1 MLHYLNIQLVPFLTN
16 DQFFAL
22 LILIVSFI
30 SFLMGRIR
38 YDFVAL
44 GALLA
49 LVVLGIIPIAKA
61 FDGFSHPAVI
71 TVASVL
77 VLSHAIGKTGITYH
91 LSKKLSYFSS
101 SPSMLVLTL
110 AGLVAFFSAFM
121 NDVGALALVMPI
133 AIQLCHRYDIP
144 PAKILMPMAFASL
157 LGGTI
162 TVIGTPPNLIVAN
175 YRESIGLEQFS
186 MFDFTPTGLIISF
199 VGLAY
204 LSTIG
209 WRLLPNRRAENT
221 QTTFTTDNYLL
232 EAKVEHGN
240 KVIDK
245 TVSYLEEISENSVK
259 VVVIIRGAR
268 RIIAP
273 SHEEIIRSNDTLL
286 LEGQPEELKQLELLT
301 GMNLTRSK
309 ANENIPHNKLEVLE
323 VVINPGSLMDSRTL
337 TELQFRE
344 KYGLNVIGVARHGE
358 NIRKRFSR
366 IQLKAGD
373 VLLIQGHSDELP
385 DTLRYLG
392 CFPLAERDI
401 SLKASYKLLPTMLI
415 FIGSIILV
423 ATQTLPPQISFPLAV
438 FLLVVFKLLPIR
450 DVYRSQEGP
459 LIMLL
464 GCFITVGFALQQTG
478 VTEILA
484 GKLVGVIGDLP
495 NYLILGIIILI
506 TMIITDII
514 NSSATAMIMC
524 PIAYGVSQQ
533 LGHNPDAYL
542 MGVAIASS
550 CTFNTPI
557 GHHSN
562 TLVMGP
568 GGYQFGDYWRVGL
581 ILDILILITV
591 TPALL
596 WVWPLS

>member
-1 MLHYLNIQLVPFLTN
+1 MLSYINIQLIPYLTN
-16 DQFFAL
+16 EQLFAL
-22 LILIVSFI
+22 TVLLISFI
-30 SFLMGRIR
+30 AFLMGRIR

-49 LVVLGIIPIAKA
+49 LVISGIVPIAQS

-77 VLSHAIGKTGITYH
+77 VLSHAIGRTGITYH
-91 LSKKLSYFSS
+91 LSKRLSYFSS
-101 SPSMLVLTL
+101 SPSMLVFTL

-121 NDVGALALVMPI
+121 NDVGALALIMPI
-133 AIQLCHRYDIP
+133 AIQLCQRYDIP
-144 PAKILMPMAFASL
+144 PAKVLMPMAFASL

-175 YRESIGLEQFS
+175 YRESIGLEQFN
-186 MFDFTPTGLIISF
+186 MFDFAPTGLIIST
-199 VGLAY
+199 VGLLY
-204 LSTIG
+204 LATIG
-209 WRLLPNRRAENT
+209 WRLIPNRRSESS
-221 QTTFTTDNYLL
+221 QTKFTTDNYLL
-232 EAKVEHGN
+232 EAKVEQGN
-240 KVIDK
+240 KVADK
-245 TVSYLEEISENSVK
+245 TVANLEEISENSVK

-273 SHEEIIRSNDTLL
+273 SSEEIIRSNDTLL

-301 GMNLTRSK
+301 GMNLTRSI
-309 ANENIPHNKLEVLE
+309 ANKDIPHDKLEVLE
-323 VVINPGSLMDSRTL
+323 VVLNPGSRMENRTL
-337 TELQFRE
+337 SELQFRE

-366 IQLKAGD
+366 IQLKVGD
-373 VLLIQGHSDELP
+373 VLLVQGHSDELP
-385 DTLRYLG
+385 ETLRYLG

-401 SLKASYKLLPTMLI
+401 SLKASYRLVPTLLI
-415 FIGSIILV
+415 FIGSIVLV

-459 LIMLL
+459 LLMLL

-484 GKLVGVIGDLP
+484 SKLVGFIGDLP
-495 NYLILGIIILI
+495 DYLIIGIIILI

-568 GGYQFGDYWRVGL
+568 AGYQFGDYWRVGL
-581 ILDILILITV
+581 ILDILILVTV
-591 TPALL
+591 TPALV

>member
-1 MLHYLNIQLVPFLTN
+1 MLSYINIQLIPYLTN
-16 DQFFAL
+16 EQLFAL
-22 LILIVSFI
+22 TVLLISFI
-30 SFLMGRIR
+30 AFLMGRIR

-49 LVVLGIIPIAKA
+49 LVVSGIVPIAQS

-77 VLSHAIGKTGITYH
+77 VLSHAIGRTGITYH
-91 LSKKLSYFSS
+91 LSKRLSYFSS
-101 SPSMLVLTL
+101 SPSMLVFTL

-121 NDVGALALVMPI
+121 NDVGALALIMPI
-133 AIQLCHRYDIP
+133 AIQLCQRYDIP
-144 PAKILMPMAFASL
+144 PAKVLMPMAFASL

-175 YRESIGLEQFS
+175 YRESIGLEQFN
-186 MFDFTPTGLIISF
+186 MFDFAPTGLIIST
-199 VGLAY
+199 VGLLY
-204 LSTIG
+204 LATIG
-209 WRLLPNRRAENT
+209 WRLIPNRRSESS
-221 QTTFTTDNYLL
+221 QTKFTTDTYLL
-232 EAKVEHGN
+232 EAKVEQGN
-240 KVIDK
+240 TVADK
-245 TVSYLEEISENSVK
+245 TVANLEEISENSVK

-273 SHEEIIRSNDTLL
+273 SSEEIIRSNDTLL

-301 GMNLTRSK
+301 GMNLTRSI
-309 ANENIPHNKLEVLE
+309 ANKDIPHDKLEVLE
-323 VVINPGSLMDSRTL
+323 VVLNPGSRMENRTL
-337 TELQFRE
+337 SELQFRE

-366 IQLKAGD
+366 IQLKVGD
-373 VLLIQGHSDELP
+373 VLLVQGHSDELP
-385 DTLRYLG
+385 ETLRYLG

-401 SLKASYKLLPTMLI
+401 SLKASYRLVPTLLI
-415 FIGSIILV
+415 FIGSIVLV

-459 LIMLL
+459 LLMLL

-484 GKLVGVIGDLP
+484 SKLVGFIGDLP
-495 NYLILGIIILI
+495 DYLIIGIIILI

-568 GGYQFGDYWRVGL
+568 AGYQFGDYWRVGL
-581 ILDILILITV
+581 ILDILILVTV
-591 TPALL
+591 TPALV

>member
-1 MLHYLNIQLVPFLTN
+1 MLNYINIQLISFLTN
-16 DQFFAL
+16 DQLFAL
-22 LILIVSFI
+22 TVLVVSFI
-30 SFLMGRIR
+30 AFLIGKIR

-49 LVVLGIIPIAKA
+49 LVISGIVPIPQA
-61 FDGFSHPAVI
+61 FTGFSHPAVI
-71 TVASVL
+71 SVASVL

-91 LSKKLSYFSS
+91 LSKHLSYFSG
-101 SPSMLVLTL
+101 SPSMLVFTL

-121 NDVGALALVMPI
+121 NDVGALALIMPI
-133 AIQLCHRYDIP
+133 AIQLCQRYDIP
-144 PAKILMPMAFASL
+144 PAKVLMPMAFASL

-175 YRESIGLEQFS
+175 YRESIGLGQFN
-186 MFDFTPTGLIISF
+186 MFDFTPTGLIISI
-199 VGLAY
+199 VGLLY
-204 LSTIG
+204 LSTLG
-209 WRLLPNRRAENT
+209 WRLIPNRRPENS
-221 QTTFTTDNYLL
+221 QIKFTTDNYLL
-232 EAKVEHGN
+232 EAKVEPGN
-240 KVIDK
+240 KIADK
-245 TVSYLEEISENSVK
+245 TVADLEKISENAVK

-273 SHEEIIRSNDTLL
+273 SQEEIIRSNDTLL

-301 GMNLTRSK
+301 GLNLTQSS
-309 ANENIPHNKLEVLE
+309 ANKNISHDKLEVLE
-323 VVINPGSLMDSRTL
+323 VVINPGSRMDNRTL
-337 TELQFRE
+337 LELQFRE
-344 KYGLNVIGVARHGE
+344 KFGLNVIGVARHGE
-358 NIRKRFSR
+358 NIRKRLSR
-366 IQLKAGD
+366 IQLKVGD
-373 VLLIQGHSDELP
+373 VLLVQGHADELP

-401 SLKASYKLLPTMLI
+401 SLKASYRLLPTVLI

-423 ATQTLPPQISFPLAV
+423 AMQILPPQISFPLAV

-450 DVYRSQEGP
+450 DVYKSQEGP
-459 LIMLL
+459 LLMLL

-484 GKLVGVIGDLP
+484 GKLVGIIGDLP
-495 NYLILGIIILI
+495 DYLIIGIILLI

-542 MGVAIASS
+542 MGIAIASS

-568 GGYQFGDYWRVGL
+568 GGYHFGDYWRVGL
-581 ILDILILITV
+581 ILDILILLTV
-591 TPALL
+591 TPALI

>member
-1 MLHYLNIQLVPFLTN
+1 MLSYINFQLIPFLTN
-16 DQFFAL
+16 DQLFSL
-22 LILIVSFI
+22 LVLVAAFITFLI
-30 SFLMGRIR
+30 GRIR

-49 LVVLGIIPIAKA
+49 LVLSGIVPITQT
-61 FDGFSHPAVI
+61 FNGFSHPAVV

-91 LSKKLSYFSS
+91 LSKRLGYFSD
-101 SPSMLVLTL
+101 SPSMLVFTL

-121 NDVGALALVMPI
+121 NDVGALALIMPI
-133 AIQLCHRYDIP
+133 AIQLCQRYDIA
-144 PAKILMPMAFASL
+144 PAKVLMPMAFASL

-175 YRESIGLEQFS
+175 YRESIGLSQFN
-186 MFDFTPTGLIISF
+186 MFDFTPTGLIISV
-199 VGLAY
+199 VGLLY
-204 LSTIG
+204 LSLIG
-209 WRLLPNRRAENT
+209 WRLIPNRRSESS
-221 QTTFTTDNYLL
+221 QTKFTTDNYLL

-240 KVIDK
+240 KVVDK
-245 TVSYLEEISENSVK
+245 TVAILEEISENSVK

-273 SHEEIIRSNDTLL
+273 SSEEIIRCNDTLL

-301 GMNLTRSK
+301 GMNLTRSS
-309 ANENIPHNKLEVLE
+309 ANKNIPHDKLEVLE
-323 VVINPGSLMDSRTL
+323 VVINPGSRMDNRTL
-337 TELQFRE
+337 SELQFRE
-344 KYGLNVIGVARHGE
+344 KYGLNVIGVARQGE

-366 IQLKAGD
+366 IQLKVGD
-373 VLLIQGHSDELP
+373 VLLVQGHSDELP
-385 DTLRYLG
+385 ETLRYLG

-401 SLKASYKLLPTMLI
+401 SLKASYRLLPTILI
-415 FIGSIILV
+415 FLGSIILV

-438 FLLVVFKLLPIR
+438 FLLVIFKLLPIR

-459 LIMLL
+459 LLMLL
-464 GCFITVGFALQQTG
+464 GCFITVGLALQQTG
-478 VTEILA
+478 VTAILA
-484 GKLVGVIGDLP
+484 NKLVGIIGDLP
-495 NYLILGIIILI
+495 DVMILGIIILI
-506 TMIITDII
+506 TMIITDVI
-514 NSSATAMIMC
+514 NSSATAVIMC
-524 PIAYGVSQQ
+524 PIAYGISQQ

-568 GGYQFGDYWRVGL
+568 AGYQFGDYWRVGL

>member
-1 MLHYLNIQLVPFLTN
+1 MLNYINIQLISFLTN
-16 DQFFAL
+16 DQLFAL
-22 LILIVSFI
+22 TVLVVSFI
-30 SFLMGRIR
+30 AFLIGKIR

-49 LVVLGIIPIAKA
+49 LVISGIVPIPQA
-61 FDGFSHPAVI
+61 FTGFSHPAVI
-71 TVASVL
+71 SVASVL

-91 LSKKLSYFSS
+91 LSKYLSCFSG
-101 SPSMLVLTL
+101 SPSMLVFTL

-121 NDVGALALVMPI
+121 NDVGALALIMPI
-133 AIQLCHRYDIP
+133 AIQLCQRYDIP
-144 PAKILMPMAFASL
+144 PAKVLMPMAFASL

-175 YRESIGLEQFS
+175 YRESIGLGQFN
-186 MFDFTPTGLIISF
+186 MFDFTPTGLIISI
-199 VGLAY
+199 VGLLY
-204 LSTIG
+204 LSTLG
-209 WRLLPNRRAENT
+209 WRLIPNRRPENS
-221 QTTFTTDNYLL
+221 QIKFTTDNYLL
-232 EAKVEHGN
+232 EAKVEPGN
-240 KVIDK
+240 KIADK
-245 TVSYLEEISENSVK
+245 TVADLEKISENAVK

-273 SHEEIIRSNDTLL
+273 SQEEIIRSNDTLL

-301 GMNLTRSK
+301 GLNLTQSS
-309 ANENIPHNKLEVLE
+309 ANKNISHDKLEVLE
-323 VVINPGSLMDSRTL
+323 VVINPGSRMDNRTL
-337 TELQFRE
+337 LELQFRE
-344 KYGLNVIGVARHGE
+344 KFGLNVIGVARHGE
-358 NIRKRFSR
+358 NIRKRLSR
-366 IQLKAGD
+366 IQLKVGD
-373 VLLIQGHSDELP
+373 VLLVQGHADELP

-401 SLKASYKLLPTMLI
+401 SLKASYRLLPTVLI

-423 ATQTLPPQISFPLAV
+423 AMQILPPQISFPLAV

-450 DVYRSQEGP
+450 DVYKSQEGP
-459 LIMLL
+459 LLMLL

-484 GKLVGVIGDLP
+484 GKLVGIIGDLP
-495 NYLILGIIILI
+495 DYLIIGIILLI

-542 MGVAIASS
+542 MGIAIASS

-568 GGYQFGDYWRVGL
+568 GGYHFGDYWRVGL
-581 ILDILILITV
+581 ILDILILLTV
-591 TPALL
+591 TPALI

>member
-1 MLHYLNIQLVPFLTN
+1 MLSYINIQLIPYLTN
-16 DQFFAL
+16 EQLFAL
-22 LILIVSFI
+22 TVLLISFI
-30 SFLMGRIR
+30 AFLMGRIR

-49 LVVLGIIPIAKA
+49 LVVSGIVPIAQS

-77 VLSHAIGKTGITYH
+77 VLSHAIGRTGITYH
-91 LSKKLSYFSS
+91 LSKRLSYFSS
-101 SPSMLVLTL
+101 SPSMLVFTL

-121 NDVGALALVMPI
+121 NDVGALALIMPI
-133 AIQLCHRYDIP
+133 AIQLCQRYDIP
-144 PAKILMPMAFASL
+144 PAKVLMPMAFASL

-175 YRESIGLEQFS
+175 YRESIGLEQFN
-186 MFDFTPTGLIISF
+186 MFDFAPTGLIIST
-199 VGLAY
+199 VGLLY
-204 LSTIG
+204 LATIG
-209 WRLLPNRRAENT
+209 WRLIPNRRSESS
-221 QTTFTTDNYLL
+221 QTKFTTDNYLL
-232 EAKVEHGN
+232 EAKVEQGN
-240 KVIDK
+240 KVADK
-245 TVSYLEEISENSVK
+245 TVANLEEISENSVK

-273 SHEEIIRSNDTLL
+273 SSEEIIRSNDTLL

-301 GMNLTRSK
+301 GMNLTRSI
-309 ANENIPHNKLEVLE
+309 ANKDIPHDKLEVLE
-323 VVINPGSLMDSRTL
+323 VVLNPGSRMENRTL
-337 TELQFRE
+337 SELQFRE

-366 IQLKAGD
+366 IQLKVGD
-373 VLLIQGHSDELP
+373 VLLVQGHSDELP
-385 DTLRYLG
+385 ETLRYLG

-401 SLKASYKLLPTMLI
+401 SLKASYRLVPTLLI
-415 FIGSIILV
+415 FIGSIVLV

-459 LIMLL
+459 LLMLL

-484 GKLVGVIGDLP
+484 SKLVGFIGDLP
-495 NYLILGIIILI
+495 DYLIIGIIILI

-550 CTFNTPI
+550 CTFNTLI

-568 GGYQFGDYWRVGL
+568 AGYQFGDYWRVGL
-581 ILDILILITV
+581 ILDILILVTV
-591 TPALL
+591 TPALV

>member
-1 MLHYLNIQLVPFLTN
+1 MLNYLPVQLIPYLTN
-16 DQFFAL
+16 DQLAAL
-22 LILIVSFI
+22 TVLILA
-30 SFLMGRIR
+30 FLAFLSGRIR

-49 LVVLGIIPIAKA
+49 LVILGIVQIPDA
-61 FDGFSHPAVI
+61 FKGFSHPAVI
-71 TVASVL
+71 SVASVL

-91 LSKKLSYFSS
+91 LSKRLSYFSS
-101 SPSMLVLTL
+101 SPSMLILTL

-121 NDVGALALVMPI
+121 NDVGALALIMPI
-133 AIQLCHRYDIP
+133 AIQLCQRYDIS
-144 PAKILMPMAFASL
+144 PAKVLMPMAFASL

-162 TVIGTPPNLIVAN
+162 TVIGTPPNLIVSN
-175 YRESIGLEQFS
+175 YRESIGLKAFS
-186 MFDFTPTGLIISF
+186 MFDFAPTGIVITI
-199 VGLAY
+199 VGLIY
-204 LSTIG
+204 LAAFG
-209 WRLLPNRRAENT
+209 WRLIPNRRSESAHNK
-221 QTTFTTDNYLL
+221 FTTDNYLL
-232 EAKVEHGN
+232 EAKVEQGN
-240 KVIDK
+240 KIADQ
-245 TVSYLEEISENSVK
+245 TVADLEEISENTVK

-273 SHEEIIRSNDTLL
+273 SQEELIRANDTLL

-301 GMNLTRSK
+301 GLNLTRSS
-309 ANENIPHNKLEVLE
+309 ANKNIPHDKLEVLE
-323 VVINPGSLMDSRTL
+323 VVINPGSRMADHTL
-337 TELQFRE
+337 SDLQFRE
-344 KYGLNVIGVARHGE
+344 KYGLNVIGVARQGE

-366 IQLKAGD
+366 ITLKVGD
-373 VLLIQGHSDELP
+373 VLLVQGHADELP

-401 SLKASYKLLPTMLI
+401 SLKASYRLMPTLLI
-415 FIGSIILV
+415 FTASIILV

-438 FLLVVFKLLPIR
+438 FLLVIFKLLPIR

-464 GCFITVGFALQQTG
+464 GCFITVGAALQQTG
-478 VTEILA
+478 ATEILA
-484 GKLVGVIGDLP
+484 AKLVGLIGDLP
-495 NYLILGIIILI
+495 DIFILGAILVI
-506 TMIITDII
+506 TLAMTDII
-514 NSSATAMIMC
+514 NNSAAAMIMC

-542 MGVAIASS
+542 MGIAIASS

-568 GGYQFGDYWRVGL
+568 AGYQFGDYWRVGL

-591 TPALL
+591 TPTLL

>member
-1 MLHYLNIQLVPFLTN
+1 
-16 DQFFAL
+16 
-22 LILIVSFI
+22 
-30 SFLMGRIR
+30 
-38 YDFVAL
+38 
-44 GALLA
+44 
-49 LVVLGIIPIAKA
+49 
-61 FDGFSHPAVI
+61 
-71 TVASVL
+71 
-77 VLSHAIGKTGITYH
+77 
-91 LSKKLSYFSS
+91 
-101 SPSMLVLTL
+101 
-110 AGLVAFFSAFM
+110 
-121 NDVGALALVMPI
+121 
-133 AIQLCHRYDIP
+133 
-144 PAKILMPMAFASL
+144 
-157 LGGTI
+157 GTI

-175 YRESIGLEQFS
+175 YRESIGLAQFN
-186 MFDFTPTGLIISF
+186 MFDFTPTGLIISV
-199 VGLAY
+199 VGLLY
-204 LSTIG
+204 LSLVG
-209 WRLLPNRRAENT
+209 WRLIPNRRSESA
-221 QTTFTTDNYLL
+221 QVKFTTDNYLL

-240 KVIDK
+240 KVADK
-245 TVSYLEEISENSVK
+245 TVSALEEISENSVK

-273 SHEEIIRSNDTLL
+273 SNEELIRSNDILL

-301 GMNLTRSK
+301 GMNLTRSI
-309 ANENIPHNKLEVLE
+309 ANKDIPHDKLEVLE
-323 VVINPGSLMDSRTL
+323 VVINPGSRMDNRTL
-337 TELQFRE
+337 SELQFRE

-366 IQLKAGD
+366 IQLKVGD
-373 VLLIQGHSDELP
+373 VLLVQGHADELP
-385 DTLRYLG
+385 ETLRYLG

-401 SLKASYKLLPTMLI
+401 SLKASYRLLPTVLI
-415 FIGSIILV
+415 FLGSIVLV

-459 LIMLL
+459 LLMLL

-484 GKLVGVIGDLP
+484 NKLVGLIGDLP
-495 NYLILGIIILI
+495 DVLILGIIILI
-506 TMIITDII
+506 TMIITDVI
-514 NSSATAMIMC
+514 NSSATAVIMC
-524 PIAYGVSQQ
+524 PIAYGISQQ

-581 ILDILILITV
+581 ILDILILLTV

>member
-1 MLHYLNIQLVPFLTN
+1 MLNYLPVQLIPYLTN
-16 DQFFAL
+16 DQLAAL
-22 LILIVSFI
+22 TVLILA
-30 SFLMGRIR
+30 FLAFLSGRIR

-49 LVVLGIIPIAKA
+49 LVILGIVQIPDA
-61 FDGFSHPAVI
+61 FKGFSHPAVI
-71 TVASVL
+71 SVTSVL

-91 LSKKLSYFSS
+91 LSKRLSYFSS
-101 SPSMLVLTL
+101 SPSMLILTL

-121 NDVGALALVMPI
+121 NDVGALALIMPI
-133 AIQLCHRYDIP
+133 AIQLCQRYDIS
-144 PAKILMPMAFASL
+144 PAKVLMPMAFASL

-162 TVIGTPPNLIVAN
+162 TVIGTPPNLIVSN
-175 YRESIGLEQFS
+175 YRESIGLKAFS
-186 MFDFTPTGLIISF
+186 MFDFAPTGIVITI
-199 VGLAY
+199 VGLIY
-204 LSTIG
+204 LAAFG
-209 WRLLPNRRAENT
+209 WRLIPNRRSESAHNK
-221 QTTFTTDNYLL
+221 FTTDNYLL
-232 EAKVEHGN
+232 EAKVEQGN
-240 KVIDK
+240 KIADQ
-245 TVSYLEEISENSVK
+245 TVADLEEISENTVK

-273 SHEEIIRSNDTLL
+273 SQEELIRANDTLL

-301 GMNLTRSK
+301 GLNLTRSS
-309 ANENIPHNKLEVLE
+309 ANKNIPHDKLEVLE
-323 VVINPGSLMDSRTL
+323 VVINPGSRMADHTL
-337 TELQFRE
+337 SDLQFRE
-344 KYGLNVIGVARHGE
+344 KYGLNVIGVARQGE

-366 IQLKAGD
+366 ITLKVGD
-373 VLLIQGHSDELP
+373 VLLVQGHADELP

-401 SLKASYKLLPTMLI
+401 SLKASYRLMPTLLI
-415 FIGSIILV
+415 FTASIILV

-438 FLLVVFKLLPIR
+438 FLLVIFKLLPIR

-464 GCFITVGFALQQTG
+464 GCFITVGAALQQTG
-478 VTEILA
+478 ATEILA
-484 GKLVGVIGDLP
+484 AKLVGLIGDLP
-495 NYLILGIIILI
+495 DIFILGAILVI
-506 TMIITDII
+506 TLAMTDII
-514 NSSATAMIMC
+514 NNSAAAMIMC

-542 MGVAIASS
+542 MGIAIASS

-568 GGYQFGDYWRVGL
+568 AGYQFGDYWRVGL

-591 TPALL
+591 TPTLL

>member
-1 MLHYLNIQLVPFLTN
+1 MLNYLNVQLIPYLTN
-16 DQFFAL
+16 DQLAAL
-22 LILIVSFI
+22 TVLILA
-30 SFLMGRIR
+30 FLAFLSGRIR

-49 LVVLGIIPIAKA
+49 LVILGIVQIPDA
-61 FDGFSHPAVI
+61 FKGFSHPAVI
-71 TVASVL
+71 SVASVL

-91 LSKKLSYFSS
+91 LSKRLSYFSS
-101 SPSMLVLTL
+101 SPSMLILTL

-121 NDVGALALVMPI
+121 NDVGALALIMPI
-133 AIQLCHRYDIP
+133 AIQLCQRYDIS
-144 PAKILMPMAFASL
+144 PAKVLMPMAFASL

-162 TVIGTPPNLIVAN
+162 TVIGTPPNLIVSN
-175 YRESIGLEQFS
+175 YRESIGLEAFS
-186 MFDFTPTGLIISF
+186 MFAFAPTGIVITI
-199 VGLAY
+199 VGLIY
-204 LSTIG
+204 LAAFG
-209 WRLLPNRRAENT
+209 WRLIPNRRSESAHNK
-221 QTTFTTDNYLL
+221 FTTDNYLL
-232 EAKVEHGN
+232 EAKVEQGN
-240 KVIDK
+240 KIADQ
-245 TVSYLEEISENSVK
+245 TVADLEEISENTVK

-273 SHEEIIRSNDTLL
+273 SQEELIRANDTLL

-301 GMNLTRSK
+301 GLNLTRSS
-309 ANENIPHNKLEVLE
+309 ANKNIPHDKLEVLE
-323 VVINPGSLMDSRTL
+323 VVINPGSRMADHTL
-337 TELQFRE
+337 SDLQFRE
-344 KYGLNVIGVARHGE
+344 KYGLNVIGVARQGE

-366 IQLKAGD
+366 ITLKVGD
-373 VLLIQGHSDELP
+373 VLLVQGHADELP

-401 SLKASYKLLPTMLI
+401 SLKASYRLMPTLLI
-415 FIGSIILV
+415 FSASIILV

-438 FLLVVFKLLPIR
+438 FLLVIFKLLPIR

-464 GCFITVGFALQQTG
+464 GCFITVGAALQQTG
-478 VTEILA
+478 ATEILA
-484 GKLVGVIGDLP
+484 AKLVGLIGDLP
-495 NYLILGIIILI
+495 DIFILGAILVI
-506 TMIITDII
+506 TLAMTDII
-514 NSSATAMIMC
+514 NNSAAAMIMC

-533 LGHNPDAYL
+533 LDHNPDAYL
-542 MGVAIASS
+542 MGIAIASS

-568 GGYQFGDYWRVGL
+568 AGYQFGDYWRVGL

-591 TPALL
+591 TPTLL

>member
-1 MLHYLNIQLVPFLTN
+1 MLDYINTQLFSFLTN
-16 DQFFAL
+16 EQLFSLAV
-22 LILIVSFI
+22 LIFSFI
-30 SFLMGRIR
+30 AFLIGKIR

-49 LVVLGIIPIAKA
+49 LVISGVVPIREA
-61 FDGFSHPAVI
+61 FNGFSHPAVVS
-71 TVASVL
+71 VASVL

-91 LSKKLSYFSS
+91 LSKRLSYFSD
-101 SPSMLVLTL
+101 SPSLLVFTL

-121 NDVGALALVMPI
+121 NDVGALALIMPI
-133 AIQLCHRYDIP
+133 AIQLCQRYDIQ
-144 PAKILMPMAFASL
+144 PAKVLMPMAFASL

-162 TVIGTPPNLIVAN
+162 TLIGTPPNLIVAN
-175 YRESIGLEQFS
+175 YRESIGLGSFN
-186 MFDFTPTGLIISF
+186 MFDFAPTGLIISV
-199 VGLAY
+199 VGLLY
-204 LSTIG
+204 LSIIG
-209 WRLLPNRRAENT
+209 WRLIPNRRSEAT
-221 QTTFTTDNYLL
+221 QVKFTTDNYLL
-232 EAKVEHGN
+232 EAKVEPSN
-240 KVIDK
+240 KLVDK
-245 TVSYLEEISENSVK
+245 SVADIEKISDDLVK
-259 VVVIIRGAR
+259 VVVILRGAR

-273 SHEEIIRSNDTLL
+273 SQEEMIRANDTLL

-301 GMNLTRSK
+301 GLNLTRSS
-309 ANENIPHNKLEVLE
+309 ANKNIPHDKLEVLE
-323 VVINPGSLMDSRTL
+323 VVINPGSRMDNRTL
-337 TELQFRE
+337 LELQFRE

-358 NIRKRFSR
+358 NIRKRLSR
-366 IQLKAGD
+366 IQLKVGD
-373 VLLIQGHSDELP
+373 VLLVQGHADELP

-401 SLKASYKLLPTMLI
+401 SLQASYRLLPTVLI
-415 FIGSIILV
+415 FIGSIVLV

-438 FLLVVFKLLPIR
+438 FLLVIFKLLPIR
-450 DVYRSQEGP
+450 DVYKSQEGP
-459 LIMLL
+459 LLMLL
-464 GCFITVGFALQQTG
+464 GCFITVGVALQQTG

-484 GKLVGVIGDLP
+484 GKLVGYIGDLP
-495 NYLILGIIILI
+495 DYLILGIIILI

-542 MGVAIASS
+542 MGIAIASS

-568 GGYQFGDYWRVGL
+568 GGYQFSDYWRVGL

>member
-1 MLHYLNIQLVPFLTN
+1 MLSYINVQFIPYLTN
-16 DQFFAL
+16 DQLFAL
-22 LILIVSFI
+22 MVLIISFI
-30 SFLMGRIR
+30 AFLLGRIR

-49 LVVLGIIPIAKA
+49 LILSGIVPINQA
-61 FDGFSHPAVI
+61 FNGFSHPAVI

-91 LSKKLSYFSS
+91 LSKRLSYFSS
-101 SPSMLVLTL
+101 SPSMLVFTL

-121 NDVGALALVMPI
+121 NDVGALALIMPI
-133 AIQLCHRYDIP
+133 AIQLCQRYNIP
-144 PAKILMPMAFASL
+144 PAKVLMPMAFASL
-157 LGGTI
+157 LGGTV

-175 YRESIGLEQFS
+175 YRESIGLTQFS
-186 MFDFTPTGLIISF
+186 MFDFTPTGLVISI
-199 VGLAY
+199 VGLLY

-209 WRLLPNRRAENT
+209 WRLIPHRHSETT
-221 QTTFTTDNYLL
+221 QNKFTTDNYLL
-232 EAKVEHGN
+232 ETKVEHGN
-240 KVIDK
+240 KLNEK
-245 TVSYLEEISENSVK
+245 TVADLEDISENTVK

-273 SHEEIIRSNDTLL
+273 SQEELIRTNDTLL

-301 GMNLTRSK
+301 GLNLTKSH
-309 ANENIPHNKLEVLE
+309 ANHEIPHDKLEVLE
-323 VVINPGSLMDSRTL
+323 VVINPGSRMAEKTL
-337 TELQFRE
+337 SDLQFRE

-366 IQLKAGD
+366 INLKVGD
-373 VLLIQGHSDELP
+373 VLLVQGHADELAE
-385 DTLRYLG
+385 TLRYLG

-401 SLKASYKLLPTMLI
+401 SLKASYRLLPTLLI

-450 DVYRSQEGP
+450 DVYQSQEGP
-459 LIMLL
+459 LLMLL

-484 GKLVGVIGDLP
+484 GKLVNYIGDLP
-495 NYLILGIIILI
+495 DYLIIGIIILL
-506 TMIITDII
+506 TMLITDVI

-524 PIAYGVSQQ
+524 PIAYGVAVQ
-533 LGHNPDAYL
+533 LDHNPDAYL

-568 GGYQFGDYWRVGL
+568 AGYHFGDYWRVGL
-581 ILDILILITV
+581 ILDILIVVTV
-591 TPALL
+591 TPTLL

>member
-1 MLHYLNIQLVPFLTN
+1 MLNYIDIQFISYLTN
-16 DQFFAL
+16 AQLFSLGILVLSFAA
-22 LILIVSFI
+22 
-30 SFLMGRIR
+30 FLSGKIR

-49 LVVLGIIPIAKA
+49 LVVTGIVPIPEAYK
-61 FDGFSHPAVI
+61 GFSHPAVI
-71 TVASVL
+71 SVASVL

-91 LSKKLSYFSS
+91 LSKRLSYFSS

-121 NDVGALALVMPI
+121 NDVGALALIMPI
-133 AIQLCHRYDIP
+133 AIQLCQRYDIP
-144 PAKILMPMAFASL
+144 PAKVLMPMAFASL
-157 LGGTI
+157 LGGTM

-175 YRESIGLEQFS
+175 YRESVGLTAFK
-186 MFDFTPTGLIISF
+186 MFDFTPTGIVISV
-199 VGLAY
+199 VGLLY
-204 LSTIG
+204 LAVIG
-209 WRLLPNRRAENT
+209 WRLIPDRHSEST
-221 QTTFTTDNYLL
+221 QTKFTTDNYLL
-232 EAKVEHGN
+232 EAKVEQGN
-240 KVIDK
+240 KVADK
-245 TVSYLEEISENSVK
+245 PVKYLEEISENSVK

-273 SHEEIIRSNDTLL
+273 SAEELVRSNDILL

-301 GMNLTRSK
+301 GLNLTRSS
-309 ANENIPHNKLEVLE
+309 ANKSIPHDKLEVLE
-323 VVINPGSLMDSRTL
+323 VVINPGSRMENRTL
-337 TELQFRE
+337 SELQFRE
-344 KYGLNVIGVARHGE
+344 KYNLNVIAVARQGE

-366 IQLKAGD
+366 IILKAGD
-373 VLLIQGHSDELP
+373 VLLVQGHADELP
-385 DTLRYLG
+385 ETLRYLG

-401 SLKASYKLLPTMLI
+401 SLKVSYRLVPTLLI

-438 FLLVVFKLLPIR
+438 FLLVIFKLLPIR

-459 LIMLL
+459 LLMLL
-464 GCFITVGFALQQTG
+464 GCFITVGFALQETG
-478 VTEILA
+478 VTAILA
-484 GKLVGVIGDLP
+484 SKLVGLIGDLP
-495 NYLILGIIILI
+495 DYLIIGILILI

-533 LGHNPDAYL
+533 LDHLPDAYL

-568 GGYQFGDYWRVGL
+568 GGYQFGDYWRVGI

-591 TPALL
+591 TPVLI

>member
-1 MLHYLNIQLVPFLTN
+1 MLNYLHVQLIPYLTN
-16 DQFFAL
+16 DQLAAL
-22 LILIVSFI
+22 TVLILA
-30 SFLMGRIR
+30 FLAFLSGRIR

-49 LVVLGIIPIAKA
+49 LVILGIVQIPDA
-61 FDGFSHPAVI
+61 FKGFSHPAVI
-71 TVASVL
+71 SVASVL

-91 LSKKLSYFSS
+91 LSKRLSYFSS
-101 SPSMLVLTL
+101 SPSMLILTL

-121 NDVGALALVMPI
+121 NDVGALALIMPI
-133 AIQLCHRYDIP
+133 AIQLCQRYDIS
-144 PAKILMPMAFASL
+144 PAKVLMPMAFASL

-162 TVIGTPPNLIVAN
+162 TVIGTPPNLIVSN
-175 YRESIGLEQFS
+175 YRESIGLKAFS
-186 MFDFTPTGLIISF
+186 MFDFAPTGIVITI
-199 VGLAY
+199 VGLIY
-204 LSTIG
+204 LAAFG
-209 WRLLPNRRAENT
+209 WRLIPNRRSESAHNK
-221 QTTFTTDNYLL
+221 FTTDNYLL
-232 EAKVEHGN
+232 EAKVEQGN
-240 KVIDK
+240 KIADQ
-245 TVSYLEEISENSVK
+245 TVADLEEISENTVK

-273 SHEEIIRSNDTLL
+273 SQEELIRANDTLL

-301 GMNLTRSK
+301 GLNLTRSS
-309 ANENIPHNKLEVLE
+309 ANKNIPHDKLEVLE
-323 VVINPGSLMDSRTL
+323 VVINPGSRMADHTL
-337 TELQFRE
+337 SDLQFRE
-344 KYGLNVIGVARHGE
+344 KYGLNVIGVARQGE

-366 IQLKAGD
+366 ITLKVGD
-373 VLLIQGHSDELP
+373 VLLVQGHADELP

-401 SLKASYKLLPTMLI
+401 SLKASYRLMPTLLI
-415 FIGSIILV
+415 FTASIILV

-438 FLLVVFKLLPIR
+438 FLLVIFKLLPIR

-464 GCFITVGFALQQTG
+464 GCFITVGAALQQTG
-478 VTEILA
+478 ATEILA
-484 GKLVGVIGDLP
+484 AKLVGLIGDLP
-495 NYLILGIIILI
+495 DIFILGAILAI
-506 TMIITDII
+506 TLAMTDII
-514 NSSATAMIMC
+514 NNSAAAMIMC

-542 MGVAIASS
+542 MGIAIASS

-568 GGYQFGDYWRVGL
+568 AGYQFGDYWRVGL

-591 TPALL
+591 TPTLL

>member
-1 MLHYLNIQLVPFLTN
+1 MLNYLHVQLIPYLTN
-16 DQFFAL
+16 DQLAAL
-22 LILIVSFI
+22 TVLILA
-30 SFLMGRIR
+30 FLAFLSGRIR

-49 LVVLGIIPIAKA
+49 LVILGIVQIPDA
-61 FDGFSHPAVI
+61 FKGFSHPAVI
-71 TVASVL
+71 SVASVL

-91 LSKKLSYFSS
+91 LSKRLSYFSS
-101 SPSMLVLTL
+101 SPSMLILTL

-121 NDVGALALVMPI
+121 NDVGALALIMPI
-133 AIQLCHRYDIP
+133 AIQLCQRYDIS
-144 PAKILMPMAFASL
+144 PAKVLMPMAFASL

-162 TVIGTPPNLIVAN
+162 TVIGTPPNLIVSN
-175 YRESIGLEQFS
+175 YRESIGLKAFS
-186 MFDFTPTGLIISF
+186 MFDFAPTGIVITI
-199 VGLAY
+199 VGLIY
-204 LSTIG
+204 LAAFG
-209 WRLLPNRRAENT
+209 WRLIPNRRSESAHNK
-221 QTTFTTDNYLL
+221 FTTDNYLL
-232 EAKVEHGN
+232 EAKVEQGN
-240 KVIDK
+240 KIADQ
-245 TVSYLEEISENSVK
+245 TVADLEEISENTVK

-273 SHEEIIRSNDTLL
+273 SQEELIRANDTLL

-301 GMNLTRSK
+301 GLNLTRSS
-309 ANENIPHNKLEVLE
+309 ANKNIPHDKLEVLE
-323 VVINPGSLMDSRTL
+323 VVINPGSRMADHTL
-337 TELQFRE
+337 SDLQFRE
-344 KYGLNVIGVARHGE
+344 KYGLNVIGVARQGE

-366 IQLKAGD
+366 ITLKVGD
-373 VLLIQGHSDELP
+373 VLLVQGHADELP

-401 SLKASYKLLPTMLI
+401 SLKASYRLMPTLLI
-415 FIGSIILV
+415 FTASIILV

-438 FLLVVFKLLPIR
+438 FLLVIFKLLPIR

-464 GCFITVGFALQQTG
+464 GCFITVGAALQQTG
-478 VTEILA
+478 ATEILA
-484 GKLVGVIGDLP
+484 AKLVGLIGDLP
-495 NYLILGIIILI
+495 DIFILGAILVI
-506 TMIITDII
+506 TLAMTDII
-514 NSSATAMIMC
+514 NNSAAAMIMC

-542 MGVAIASS
+542 MGIAIASS

-568 GGYQFGDYWRVGL
+568 AGYQFGDYWRVGL

-591 TPALL
+591 TPTLL

>member
-1 MLHYLNIQLVPFLTN
+1 MLNYLHVQLIPYLTN
-16 DQFFAL
+16 DQLAAL
-22 LILIVSFI
+22 TVLILA
-30 SFLMGRIR
+30 FLAFLSGRIR

-49 LVVLGIIPIAKA
+49 LVILGIVQIPDA
-61 FDGFSHPAVI
+61 FKGFSHPAVI
-71 TVASVL
+71 SVASVL
-77 VLSHAIGKTGITYH
+77 VLSLAIGKTGITYH
-91 LSKKLSYFSS
+91 LSKRLSYFSS
-101 SPSMLVLTL
+101 SPSMLILTL

-121 NDVGALALVMPI
+121 NDVGALALIMPI
-133 AIQLCHRYDIP
+133 AIQLCQRYDIS
-144 PAKILMPMAFASL
+144 PAKVLMPMAFASL

-162 TVIGTPPNLIVAN
+162 TVIGTPPNLIVSN
-175 YRESIGLEQFS
+175 YRESIGLKAFS
-186 MFDFTPTGLIISF
+186 MFDFAPTGIVITI
-199 VGLAY
+199 VGLIY
-204 LSTIG
+204 LAAFG
-209 WRLLPNRRAENT
+209 WRLIPNRRSESAHNK
-221 QTTFTTDNYLL
+221 FTTDNYLL
-232 EAKVEHGN
+232 EAKVEQGN
-240 KVIDK
+240 KIADQ
-245 TVSYLEEISENSVK
+245 TVADLEEISENTVK

-273 SHEEIIRSNDTLL
+273 SQEELIRANDTLL

-301 GMNLTRSK
+301 GLNLTRSS
-309 ANENIPHNKLEVLE
+309 ANKNIPHDKLEVLE
-323 VVINPGSLMDSRTL
+323 VVINPGSRMADHTL
-337 TELQFRE
+337 SDLQFRE
-344 KYGLNVIGVARHGE
+344 KYGLNVIGVARQGE

-366 IQLKAGD
+366 ITLKVGD
-373 VLLIQGHSDELP
+373 VLLVQGHADELP

-401 SLKASYKLLPTMLI
+401 SLKASYRLMPTLLI
-415 FIGSIILV
+415 FTASIILV

-438 FLLVVFKLLPIR
+438 FLLVIFKLLPIR

-464 GCFITVGFALQQTG
+464 GCFITVGAALQQTG
-478 VTEILA
+478 ATEILA
-484 GKLVGVIGDLP
+484 AKLVGLIGDLP
-495 NYLILGIIILI
+495 DIFILGAILVI
-506 TMIITDII
+506 TLAMTDII
-514 NSSATAMIMC
+514 NNSAAAMIMC

-542 MGVAIASS
+542 MGIAIASS

-568 GGYQFGDYWRVGL
+568 AGYQFGDYWRVGL

-591 TPALL
+591 TPTLL

>member
-1 MLHYLNIQLVPFLTN
+1 MLNYINIQLIPFLTN
-16 DQFFAL
+16 DQLFSL
-22 LILIVSFI
+22 VVLIVAFI
-30 SFLMGRIR
+30 AFLMGRIR

-49 LVVLGIIPIAKA
+49 LVISGIIPIAQT
-61 FDGFSHPAVI
+61 FNGFSHPAVI

-91 LSKKLSYFSS
+91 LSKRLSYFSS
-101 SPSMLVLTL
+101 SPSMLVFTL

-121 NDVGALALVMPI
+121 NDVGALALVMPV
-133 AIQLCHRYDIP
+133 AIQLCQRYDIP
-144 PAKILMPMAFASL
+144 PAKVLMPMAFASL
-157 LGGTI
+157 LGGTM

-175 YRESIGLEQFS
+175 YRESIGLAPFN
-186 MFDFTPTGLIISF
+186 MFDFTPTGLVISV
-199 VGLAY
+199 VGLLY
-204 LSTIG
+204 LSLIG
-209 WRLLPNRRAENT
+209 WRLIPNRRAENT
-221 QTTFTTDNYLL
+221 QTKFTTDNYLL
-232 EAKVEHGN
+232 EAKVEQGN
-240 KVIDK
+240 KVADK
-245 TVSYLEEISENSVK
+245 NVAHLEEISENSVK

-273 SHEEIIRSNDTLL
+273 SNEEIIRSNDTLL

-301 GMNLTRSK
+301 GMNLTRSI
-309 ANENIPHNKLEVLE
+309 ANKDIPHDKLEVLE
-323 VVINPGSLMDSRTL
+323 VVINPGSRMDNRTL
-337 TELQFRE
+337 SELQFRE

-366 IQLKAGD
+366 IQLKVGD
-373 VLLIQGHSDELP
+373 VLLVQGHADELP
-385 DTLRYLG
+385 ETLRYLG

-401 SLKASYKLLPTMLI
+401 SLKASYRLLPTILI
-415 FIGSIILV
+415 FLGSIVLV

-438 FLLVVFKLLPIR
+438 FLLVIFKLLPIR

-484 GKLVGVIGDLP
+484 SKLVGLIGDLP
-495 NYLILGIIILI
+495 GILIVGIIILI
-506 TMIITDII
+506 TMIITDVI
-514 NSSATAMIMC
+514 NSSATAVIMC
-524 PIAYGVSQQ
+524 PIAYGIAQQ
-533 LGHNPDAYL
+533 LDHNPDAYL

-581 ILDILILITV
+581 ILDILILLTV
-591 TPALL
+591 TPALI

>member
-1 MLHYLNIQLVPFLTN
+1 MLSYINFQFIPYLTN
-16 DQFFAL
+16 DQLFSL
-22 LILIVSFI
+22 VVLIGAFVA
-30 SFLMGRIR
+30 FLMGRIR

-49 LVVLGIIPIAKA
+49 LVISGIVPINKT

-77 VLSHAIGKTGITYH
+77 VLSHAIGRTGITYH
-91 LSKKLSYFSS
+91 LSKRLGYFSG
-101 SPSMLVLTL
+101 SPSMLVFTL

-121 NDVGALALVMPI
+121 NDVGALALIMPI
-133 AIQLCHRYDIP
+133 AIQLCQRYDIP
-144 PAKILMPMAFASL
+144 PAKVLMPMAFASL

-175 YRESIGLEQFS
+175 YRESIGLAPFN
-186 MFDFTPTGLIISF
+186 MFDFTPTGLIISV
-199 VGLAY
+199 VGLLY
-204 LSTIG
+204 LSIIG
-209 WRLLPNRRAENT
+209 WRLIPNRRSESA
-221 QTTFTTDNYLL
+221 QTKFTTDNYLL

-240 KVIDK
+240 KVADK
-245 TVSYLEEISENSVK
+245 TVAMLEEISEKTVK

-273 SHEEIIRSNDTLL
+273 SSEEIIRSNDTLL

-301 GMNLTRSK
+301 GMNLTRSI
-309 ANENIPHNKLEVLE
+309 ANKDIPHDKLEVLE
-323 VVINPGSLMDSRTL
+323 VVINPGSRMDNRTL
-337 TELQFRE
+337 SELQFRE

-366 IQLKAGD
+366 IQLKVGD
-373 VLLIQGHSDELP
+373 VLLVQGHADELP
-385 DTLRYLG
+385 ETLRYLG

-401 SLKASYKLLPTMLI
+401 SLKASYRLLPTILI
-415 FIGSIILV
+415 FLGSIVLV

-459 LIMLL
+459 LLMLL

-484 GKLVGVIGDLP
+484 NKLVGVIGDLP
-495 NYLILGIIILI
+495 DVLILGIIILI
-506 TMIITDII
+506 TMIITDVI
-514 NSSATAMIMC
+514 NSSATAVIMC
-524 PIAYGVSQQ
+524 PIAYGISQQ

-568 GGYQFGDYWRVGL
+568 AGYQFGDYWRVGL